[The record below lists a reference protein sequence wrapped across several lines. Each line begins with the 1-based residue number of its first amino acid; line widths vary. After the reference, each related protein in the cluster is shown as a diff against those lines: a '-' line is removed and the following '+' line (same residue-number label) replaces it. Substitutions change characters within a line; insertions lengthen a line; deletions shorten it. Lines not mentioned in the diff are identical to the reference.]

1 MKMYFENN
9 WVKLLSS
16 RCLYLLKVA
25 RYKIQ
30 LAAFFLNRVFS
41 EQDLL

>member
-30 LAAFFLNRVFS
+30 LAAFFFKSRF
-41 EQDLL
+41 